1 MDTQTVARHGGAP
14 PPRATVGVTL
24 RPGRTVVHDR
34 VIQKVVEEASAA
46 ALGVDRSRV
55 TVRISPAFG
64 GMAVSVMSPLPI
76 PPLDD
81 ALAVA
86 AAGSVLDRLSATQ
99 ASLRQRIAAIVGR
112 EVTRVNITVTGAI
125 VSAQRRVK

>member
-1 MDTQTVARHGGAP
+1 MDTQTVARHGGA

-55 TVRISPAFG
+55 TVRISPAFE
-64 GMAVSVMSPLPI
+64 GMAVSVTSVLPI

-99 ASLRQRIAAIVGR
+99 ASLRQRIAEIAGR
-112 EVTRVNITVTGAI
+112 DVTRVNITVTGAI